1 MTKYQLYK
9 QKRHNERAN
18 RMSKNK
24 KVSAVS
30 AVEIILIILLAAV
43 IAAMVFVGVVFHKDN
58 TATSIFGYSFYRTK
72 AVNMEPNIPQNTVII
87 AKESEISSITE
98 GSVILCKIGEYTALI
113 RVTQVQDGAYI
124 VKFDA
129 APENETARVESSSV
143 IAKAVWQFEAFGKF
157 LDFATS
163 TVGIIIMLIIPL
175 SIIIAV
181 QIVRINRLRE
191 LEREASSIDD
201 IDEIISSRQ
210 KEKKPDVVLSKPK
223 PAEEVEVKPEIRKD
237 PPENPL
243 VIRRPVNRSFDFDS
257 DDYRPKAR
265 LVVDSNGKADF
276 TVTEDKPVPEN
287 ETPNERLERI
297 IGMQKP
303 TSVIDDS
310 AKASSG
316 SEPAFA
322 TVATKINAD
331 SSADELG
338 GQVMF
343 TPHISNV
350 IPDSLANI
358 QSEAAQR
365 SDFDSSVRNYFE
377 KNDKPAEAPAEKPSA
392 PTIPDNAV
400 IPKEN
405 IAPAKKK
412 KSSKTLEE
420 LMSIIDAEETKL
432 KK

>member
-1 MTKYQLYK
+1 
-9 QKRHNERAN
+9 
-18 RMSKNK
+18 MSKNK
-24 KVSAVS
+24 KASAVS
-30 AVEIILIILLAAV
+30 AVEIILIILLVAV
-43 IAAMVFVGVVFHKDN
+43 IAVMVFVGVVFHKDN
-58 TATSIFGYSFYRTK
+58 TATSIFGYSFYRTR

-87 AKESEISSITE
+87 AKKSEISSITE

-163 TVGIIIMLIIPL
+163 TAGIIIMLIIPL
-175 SIIIAV
+175 SIIIIV

-191 LEREASSIDD
+191 LEKEASSIDD

-210 KEKKPDVVLSKPK
+210 KKNEPDVVLSKPK
-223 PAEEVEVKPEIRKD
+223 PNERDENKPEMRKE
-237 PPENPL
+237 PPESPL
-243 VIRRPVNRSFDFDS
+243 VIRRPVNRSFDFDG

-276 TVTEDKPVPEN
+276 TVTEDKPVSEN

-297 IGMQKP
+297 IGMQKQTP
-303 TSVIDDS
+303 AIDDS
-310 AKASSG
+310 ARASSG
-316 SEPAFA
+316 NEPAFA
-322 TVATKINAD
+322 TATATRINAD
-331 SSADELG
+331 RSADELG
-338 GQVMF
+338 GEVRF
-343 TPHISNV
+343 TPHITNV

-365 SDFDSSVRNYFE
+365 SDSDSVVRNYFE
-377 KNDKPAEAPAEKPSA
+377 KNEKPAEAPAEKPSA

-405 IAPAKKK
+405 IAPVRKK

>member
-1 MTKYQLYK
+1 
-9 QKRHNERAN
+9 
-18 RMSKNK
+18 MSKNK
-24 KVSAVS
+24 KTSAVS

-87 AKESEISSITE
+87 AKKSEISSITE

-210 KEKKPDVVLSKPK
+210 KENKPDVVLSKPK
-223 PAEEVEVKPEIRKD
+223 PTEDEVKPEIRKD
-237 PPENPL
+237 PPESPL

-276 TVTEDKPVPEN
+276 TVTENKPAPEN

-297 IGMQKP
+297 IGVQKQTP
-303 TSVIDDS
+303 VINDS
-310 AKASSG
+310 ARASSG

-322 TVATKINAD
+322 AVATKINAD
-331 SSADELG
+331 SSADDIG
-338 GQVMF
+338 GQVKF

-365 SDFDSSVRNYFE
+365 SDFDNSVRNYFE
-377 KNDKPAEAPAEKPSA
+377 KNEKPAEVPAEKPSA